1 MVLYIHSKDERGTI
15 TMRTIAGLR
24 ADRNLKAKDLA
35 KDLNVTPQTIYNWE
49 KNQPDLEG
57 ETIIKLCKYFD
68 ITSDE
73 LLGLNK

>member
-1 MVLYIHSKDERGTI
+1 
-15 TMRTIAGLR
+15 MRTIAGLR
-24 ADRNLKAKDLA
+24 DDRNLKAKDLA

-57 ETIIKLCKYFD
+57 KIIIKLCKYFD

-73 LLGLNK
+73 LLGLKK